1 MLADSGTGH
10 LTLGCDHFERG
21 KTCRI
26 GNGFGDAMEL
36 TVVHDFSLQRV
47 IPAPRATLSV
57 VDSPND
63 LSAVRERERAYHE
76 RLYSGKAQ
84 QRFAQSAVREFRAHL
99 CEHILRSTG
108 LGGGARVLSIGCG
121 IGDTEMAMAPHV
133 KSITGLDLSPSGIRE
148 ARAAAEAAGVRN
160 AMFLEGTLDTVDLPP
175 QSFDLAIA
183 IFLLHHVPDAP
194 LAALPR
200 QIARL
205 LAPGGWF
212 YSLDPSRKRLSGAVG
227 SILIPWI
234 MKQHQSPDERELEAG
249 AVAPL
254 FEAEGFACR
263 TGFYDFVS
271 TPLAGLFAGWRAG
284 YRAARRLDDVLIR
297 VPGLR
302 NLSSNFE
309 IIAR

>member
-1 MLADSGTGH
+1 V
-10 LTLGCDHFERG
+10 E
-21 KTCRI
+21 
-26 GNGFGDAMEL
+26 
-36 TVVHDFSLQRV
+36 
-47 IPAPRATLSV
+47 
-57 VDSPND
+57 SPND
-63 LSAVRERERAYHE
+63 LSAVLERERAYHE

-84 QRFAQSAVREFRAHL
+84 QRFAQAAVREFRSHL
-99 CEHILRSTG
+99 CEHILRATG
-108 LGGGARVLSIGCG
+108 LAADARVLSIGCG
-121 IGDTEMAMAPHV
+121 IGDTEIAMAPRV

-160 AMFLEGTLDTVDLPP
+160 VTFLEGTLDTVDLPA

-200 QIARL
+200 HVARL
-205 LAPGGWF
+205 LALRGWF

-227 SILIPWI
+227 SFLIPWI

-254 FEAEGFACR
+254 FGAEGFDCR
-263 TGFYDFVS
+263 ADYYDFVS
-271 TPLAGLFAGWRAG
+271 TPLAGLFPGWRAG

-297 VPGLR
+297 VPLLR
-302 NLSSNFE
+302 RVSSNFE
-309 IIAR
+309 VIAQKA

>member
-1 MLADSGTGH
+1 
-10 LTLGCDHFERG
+10 
-21 KTCRI
+21 
-26 GNGFGDAMEL
+26 MEL
-36 TVVHDFSLQRV
+36 TVVHDFSLLRV

-63 LSAVRERERAYHE
+63 LSAVLERERAYHE

-121 IGDTEMAMAPHV
+121 IGDTEIAMAPHA
-133 KSITGLDLSPSGIRE
+133 KSVTGLDLSPSGIRT

-263 TGFYDFVS
+263 TDFYDFVS
-271 TPLAGLFAGWRAG
+271 TPLAGLFTGWRAG

-302 NLSSNFE
+302 NVSSNFE
-309 IIAR
+309 IIAWKG